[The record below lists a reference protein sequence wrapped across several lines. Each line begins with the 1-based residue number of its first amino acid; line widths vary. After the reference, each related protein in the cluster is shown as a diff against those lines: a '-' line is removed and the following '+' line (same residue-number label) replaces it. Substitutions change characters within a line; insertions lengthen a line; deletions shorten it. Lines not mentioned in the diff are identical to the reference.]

1 MSRFLEA
8 LVTWT
13 LRVLAPLGVA
23 YAVAGGVRNYSPVP
37 FWDMWPSTVEF
48 VLRIAEGRWS
58 EWWTLHNEHRIVLAR
73 VLFWIDNAWFGG
85 VAVFL
90 IAVNYLLV
98 FGAFLTLRAALRA
111 RAGPAA
117 APGQLQLLVLFM
129 LLCLF
134 SWMQKENL
142 TWGFQSQFFLAQ
154 WLPLLAL
161 YLLYRATLPMPQAPR
176 DFVLACTV
184 GVLCIGTMASGV
196 IALPLMVAYAVLLRM
211 GWKRVAVL
219 AVLTALCLGAYFID
233 YRSTPGHGSLADV
246 LRYRPVK
253 LLQYIL
259 LYLGSPFYYL
269 FGQRSLP
276 VGQLFGL
283 VFVVLAVAQAV
294 RSLRAPRQHA
304 LPLALLAFIL
314 YIGGTALGTGAGRLL
329 FGLHQATASR
339 YTTPALMAWMALLV
353 LYAPLLLRELGQ
365 WRQRIV
371 WPLLALVL
379 GLAALQAKAGRS
391 QVSLLFERSVAAVAL
406 ELGIRDHDQLLQ
418 VVFSPE
424 LGVLVAERA
433 SAADIGVFHQ
443 PWLRGLRETM
453 DQAAGALPQATCAG
467 ALVELESLP
476 DERGWQRVTGWI
488 APPGGTDAMRSLRLV
503 GADGRV
509 AGHALAGAR
518 MKDPLPARAGLAGT
532 RAFKGYVR
540 ARAAHQPLL
549 VVSAEAACVLRLP
562 AVPAPPFAFVPYQ
575 SALATVNVAAAQIT
589 GNAGWTGS
597 DFQRSSSPGYRTLG
611 SFVRGDVDTG
621 AITLQLQRGDGLF
634 YRSGPQTRR
643 QRYRVD
649 DGGRFAGSMPRAERW
664 VAIVFDNPALPD
676 TFTLV
681 LSDEGDGWGEWS
693 AISVRDRAAT
703 EKKP

>member
-1 MSRFLEA
+1 
-8 LVTWT
+8 
-13 LRVLAPLGVA
+13 
-23 YAVAGGVRNYSPVP
+23 
-37 FWDMWPSTVEF
+37 
-48 VLRIAEGRWS
+48 
-58 EWWTLHNEHRIVLAR
+58 
-73 VLFWIDNAWFGG
+73 
-85 VAVFL
+85 
-90 IAVNYLLV
+90 
-98 FGAFLTLRAALRA
+98 
-111 RAGPAA
+111 
-117 APGQLQLLVLFM
+117 
-129 LLCLF
+129 
-134 SWMQKENL
+134 
-142 TWGFQSQFFLAQ
+142 
-154 WLPLLAL
+154 
-161 YLLYRATLPMPQAPR
+161 
-176 DFVLACTV
+176 
-184 GVLCIGTMASGV
+184 MASGV

-219 AVLTALCLGAYFID
+219 TVLTALCLGAYFID
-233 YRSTPGHGSLADV
+233 YRSTPGHGSLTDM

-253 LLQYIL
+253 LAQYVL

-269 FGQRSLP
+269 FNQRSLP

-283 VFVVLAVAQAV
+283 AFVVLAVVQAV
-294 RSLRAPRQHA
+294 RSLRAPQQHA

-365 WRQRIV
+365 WRHRIV

-379 GLAALQAKAGRS
+379 GLASLQAKAGRS
-391 QVSLLFERSVAAVAL
+391 QASLLFERDVAAVAL

-433 SAADIGVFHQ
+433 TAVDIGMFHQ
-443 PWLRGLRETM
+443 PWLRGLRETIT
-453 DQAAGALPQATCAG
+453 QAAGPLPTGTCPG

-476 DERGWQRVTGWI
+476 DDRGWQRVTGWI
-488 APPGGTDAMRSLRLV
+488 APPGGGNDDMRSLRLV

-509 AGHALAGAR
+509 AGHALAGPR

-540 ARAAHQPLL
+540 APAAHQSLL
-549 VVSAEAACVLRLP
+549 AVSADASCVLRLP
-562 AVPAPPFAFVPYQ
+562 AVPAPPFEFVPYK
-575 SALATVNVAAAQIT
+575 SALAAVNVTLEQIT
-589 GNAGWTGS
+589 DSAGWPGA

-611 SFVRGDVDTG
+611 SFVRGDADTG
-621 AITLQLQRGDGLF
+621 AITLQLKRGDGLF

-643 QRYRVD
+643 QRYRID
-649 DGGRFAGSMPRAERW
+649 DGTRFAGSMPRAERW

-681 LSDEGDGWGEWS
+681 LSDEGNGWGEWS
-693 AISVRDRAAT
+693 AISVREHAAT